1 MTRGMP
7 AIWSSIV
14 AAPFLFAG
22 AGITTG
28 HLETAVPSRFGPVG
42 LGVGAAVVALGC
54 YVHLVGA
61 AGFEPA
67 PRETDLAAAHPV
79 NRFAQA
85 KSLAGLA
92 GLGLAAYW
100 LFFTRVPYVYPTVA
114 LLGGALLFGTG
125 IWTYWVNTLTT
136 YHLTDERL
144 VIERRLLGSNV
155 DEVLLQQVK
164 TDNVY
169 RPFYLRV
176 FGLGNVTLDTG
187 ARRRPV
193 VRHIRESDTFAEEMT
208 RAIHDH
214 GRRKGR

>member
-1 MTRGMP
+1 MP

-14 AAPFLFAG
+14 AAPFLTVG
-22 AGITTG
+22 VGITTG
-28 HLETAVPSRFGPVG
+28 YLETPVPPRFGPVA
-42 LGVGAAVVALGC
+42 LGVGGVLVALGL

-61 AGFEPA
+61 SGFEPPA
-67 PRETDLAAAHPV
+67 CERGLDSAHPA

-85 KSLAGLA
+85 KSLVGLG

-100 LFFTRVPYVYPTVA
+100 LFLSRVPYVYPTVA
-114 LLGGALLFGTG
+114 LLAGALLFGTG

-155 DEVLLQQVK
+155 DEVLLRKVK

-176 FGLGNVTLDTG
+176 FGLGNITLDTG

-193 VRHIRESDTFAEEMT
+193 VRHIPESDAFAEAMT
-208 RAIHDH
+208 RAIRDH
-214 GRRKGR
+214 GHR